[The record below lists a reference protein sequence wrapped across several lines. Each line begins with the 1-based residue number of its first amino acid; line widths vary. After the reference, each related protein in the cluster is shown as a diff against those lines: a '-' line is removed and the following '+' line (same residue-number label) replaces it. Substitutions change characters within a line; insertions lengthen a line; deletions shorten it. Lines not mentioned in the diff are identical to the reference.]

1 MLEATLLALGS
12 AALHAFWN
20 LLVKTSTTRF
30 LTAWAQF
37 LVGAVLAAPVL
48 LCIGFPETAAW
59 PYLAASSLV
68 HVVYIGALVRAY
80 HHGDFSVAYPLARGG
95 GALLAA
101 LGGVAFLSDEL
112 SAPAWLAIAVIVGGL
127 SSLVRRHVGHVAL
140 LWTGLTA
147 MTIGTYTTVDAAGA
161 RESASGVAYG
171 IAIFLG
177 AALALSVAGVARG
190 RAPDLL
196 RLLRSDAWPR
206 IVVGGLSSV
215 VAYSMVLAAV
225 RLAPVGYVAA
235 LRESSVV
242 LGAAAGWLLLHEP
255 LGRPRLVSS
264 VIVALG
270 LVLLIVF
277 R

>member
-30 LTAWAQF
+30 LTAWGQF
-37 LVGAVLAAPVL
+37 VVGGVLAAPVL
-48 LCIGFPETAAW
+48 FFIGFPETRAW

-101 LGGVAFLSDEL
+101 LGGVAFLGDEL
-112 SAPAWLAIAVIVGGL
+112 SAPAWLAIAVVVGGL
-127 SSLVRRHVGHVAL
+127 ASLVRWQVGHVAL
-140 LWTGLTA
+140 LWAGLTA
-147 MTIGTYTTVDAAGA
+147 MTIGTYTTLDAAGA
-161 RESASGVAYG
+161 RDSSSGFAYG
-171 IAIFLG
+171 IALFLG
-177 AALALSVAGVARG
+177 AALALTAAGVARG
-190 RAPDLL
+190 QAGDLV
-196 RLLRSDAWPR
+196 RLLRTDARPR

-242 LGAAAGWLLLHEP
+242 LGALAGWLLLHER
-255 LGRPRLVSS
+255 LGRARLVSS
-264 VIVALG
+264 AVIALG
-270 LVLLIVF
+270 LILLIVF